1 MNRVSRIAILLAA
14 LALGSRLSG
23 MDFARGDSNADGAL
37 NIADSIFTL
46 NYLYQNGPTPECLD
60 AADVN
65 DDGTVDIADVIFS
78 FSLLKPGPA
87 GPVLL
92 PEPQLCG
99 PDPTPDSVDCA
110 SFGPCP

>member
-1 MNRVSRIAILLAA
+1 MV
-14 LALGSRLSG
+14 
-23 MDFARGDSNADGAL
+23 
-37 NIADSIFTL
+37 T
-46 NYLYQNGPTPECLD
+46 
-60 AADVN
+60 VN

>member
-1 MNRVSRIAILLAA
+1 MNRISRVAILLAA

-23 MDFARGDSNADGAL
+23 MDFSRGDSNADGSVNL
-37 NIADSIFTL
+37 ADAIFTL

-65 DDGTVDIADVIFS
+65 DDGSVNIADVIFELT
-78 FSLLKPGPA
+78 LLKPGPS

-92 PEPQLCG
+92 REAG
-99 PDPTPDSVDCA
+99 P
-110 SFGPCP
+110 